1 MLIEFSYYDISTSE
15 NELKDIVKDTLKYR
29 VNYMSVLPQYV
40 RTAKSIVSSET
51 KISCPID
58 YPLGLFDT
66 KSRLSAIELCI
77 KSGINCIEVV
87 CPSYFLCNRKYYKF
101 RDDIKSVVGLC
112 ADKNVEVRY
121 FLEYRVYKY
130 ELLYKIAQI
139 LLGLGVSTVMPSTG
153 YLLDDINDNILASG
167 LINKKVPKINIVC
180 NGNVWLDQ
188 QVKVIKKANLYG
200 IRVNSI
206 NALELLDKNNE

>member
-1 MLIEFSYYDISTSE
+1 MYIEFSHYDISTNE
-15 NELKDIVKDTLKYR
+15 NEFKTIINDTLKYR
-29 VNYMSVLPQYV
+29 VSLISVLPQYLKL
-40 RTAKSIVSSET
+40 AKSIVSKNT
-51 KISCPID
+51 KLSCPID

-66 KSRLSAIELCI
+66 ESKLLAISSAIKL
-77 KSGINCIEVV
+77 GTNCVEIV
-87 CPSYFLCNRKYYKF
+87 CPSYFLCNRKYDKF
-101 RDDIKSVVGLC
+101 REDIKQITLLC
-112 ADKNVEVRY
+112 LENNIEVRY

-139 LLGLGVSTVMPSTG
+139 LYGLGVNTILPSTG
-153 YLLDDINDNILASG
+153 YLLDDINDNILAAG

-188 QVKVIKKANLYG
+188 HINLIKKANLYG

-206 NALELLDKNNE
+206 NGLDLLNQNKA